1 MIFAMTKLAMKNL
14 KKRPSHRTVLFG
26 TGTAR
31 SGGSLVCNLLSVR
44 KDYGV
49 TTDMLHFFRFI
60 FNKYNPI
67 NIRNKKLLVLELCL
81 RLKYRFK
88 INLNPKIMIKKI
100 IKLNTYL
107 DIYLTII
114 DFLKKITKK
123 KYYGEYANSEWRN
136 VSTFLEL
143 DKNFKAFQII
153 RDPRAVLTSFK
164 EITFEK
170 NLKYFNIIFDW
181 IDSINYLKKNKKK
194 YKASRFIDIKF
205 EDIHNNPIKTS
216 KKFCKFLNVKFHS
229 RMLDTKLW
237 PLLLKNKIYQVNISN
252 YNQKKTFGF
261 SKQRTLN
268 WKKRIKNW
276 ELALVQD
283 LLNKYLKEFKYD
295 ILATNKSHLKEAY
308 KIISK
313 DKELL
318 KKIIKFKKKNIVDHK
333 KLRDPSNPKNWSATN
348 FVKYPNKKF
357 SETSDYKKYIKE
369 FDLVKNQ
376 IERI

>member
-1 MIFAMTKLAMKNL
+1 
-14 KKRPSHRTVLFG
+14 
-26 TGTAR
+26 
-31 SGGSLVCNLLSVR
+31 
-44 KDYGV
+44 
-49 TTDMLHFFRFI
+49 
-60 FNKYNPI
+60 
-67 NIRNKKLLVLELCL
+67 
-81 RLKYRFK
+81 
-88 INLNPKIMIKKI
+88 
-100 IKLNTYL
+100 
-107 DIYLTII
+107 
-114 DFLKKITKK
+114 
-123 KYYGEYANSEWRN
+123 
-136 VSTFLEL
+136 
-143 DKNFKAFQII
+143 
-153 RDPRAVLTSFK
+153 
-164 EITFEK
+164 
-170 NLKYFNIIFDW
+170 
-181 IDSINYLKKNKKK
+181 
-194 YKASRFIDIKF
+194 
-205 EDIHNNPIKTS
+205 
-216 KKFCKFLNVKFHS
+216 
-229 RMLDTKLW
+229 MLDTKLW

-318 KKIIKFKKKNIVDHK
+318 KKIIKFKKKNIVDYK